1 MWGYRNY
8 ETTDDSR
15 NLWWVGL
22 LAFGEGWHNN
32 HHAYQRMA
40 AHGHK
45 WWEFDVTYWA
55 ILALERMGL
64 AWDVVHSRYG
74 TGQNRKSGAA
84 AHESS
89 QTESHNRFVWLLVQ
103 ILISIAKIDGT
114 VTKEE
119 ISTIQRFFQQ
129 NLRYDQTR
137 MYWVKDL
144 IREAVDS
151 TQSMESLLLEFRN
164 TFAYEPR
171 LILLELIYQ
180 VLYTKTQVP
189 DAELKV
195 ARDIA
200 DYLQIKEYD
209 KRTIEAKYKYG
220 RQQQSRSG
228 TGGSA
233 DHYYAVLG
241 LSPGADKDA
250 IKKAYRKLSMKYH
263 PDKVNHLG
271 QEFRAVA
278 EEKMKEINAAYDFL
292 KKE

>member
-1 MWGYRNY
+1 MQ
-8 ETTDDSR
+8 
-15 NLWWVGL
+15 
-22 LAFGEGWHNN
+22 
-32 HHAYQRMA
+32 YQRSEQP
-40 AHGHK
+40 GCGGCLL
-45 WWEFDVTYWA
+45 
-55 ILALERMGL
+55 ILLLFILLTSGFSGLFNFLGFLLYSGL
-64 AWDVVHSRYG
+64 AAVLIFIGIFWGFSYWIKSRVSTY
-74 TGQNRKSGAA
+74 
-84 AHESS
+84 ESS

-114 VTKEE
+114 VSKEE
-119 ISTIQRFFQQ
+119 ISTIQRFFQH

-144 IREAVDS
+144 IRDAVDS

-180 VLYTKTQVP
+180 VLYTKTYVP

-220 RQQQSRSG
+220 RQQQDSPG
-228 TGGSA
+228 TSSST
-233 DHYYAVLG
+233 DRYYAVLG

-292 KKE
+292 K